1 MGLIRYFNLW
11 LWGIPVIDPFMKRHM
26 GWFLWLLMALAC
38 EAAEIVAWKVPLSSY
53 AFSGLESEG
62 IVRLKSPPEPSPFFK
77 EGDELWNLRGI
88 PAVEPTAL
96 RIETNPPLEW
106 VVWNASS
113 ARLVTKGDWDSIW
126 QLHQGLR
133 IDQLPKMLRLTAEV
147 FEIPADGAALS
158 ERAVPCSTLTWV
170 ARSGIQFKA
179 SRQVESGMIQIEGCA
194 TKDEFDSVFDLQ
206 LKAACSVRDLPR
218 LDFNSGLTLRPGLPC
233 WVARDFD
240 GGAGLDCRMSGRIE
254 LVDGTPLE
262 EAVLIQKGR
271 ASESLKWDR
280 SLPMRHRIGEK
291 WQLMTARLD
300 QSQVANFT
308 PSGADPTMDSF
319 AEAPPE
325 MLRESLKLLE
335 VKVPEN
341 LHAWFPRPVWDLRSQ
356 IKATG
361 IGLKD
366 TDFAG
371 YDPFIR
377 RIFLFSEDE
386 TVIDKF
392 GALLSQGCDRS
403 PKLIVV
409 GVEGNGQSRLVT
421 RSGQKSD
428 LVRSLNGK
436 VVRSLDIEP
445 VIDETGERLDLRFDY
460 LDELNPARK
469 QSLKSSIILRNGE
482 ALDVLGAAED
492 KEGGKP
498 LRLKAEIE
506 QVFR

>member
-1 MGLIRYFNLW
+1 
-11 LWGIPVIDPFMKRHM
+11 
-26 GWFLWLLMALAC
+26 
-38 EAAEIVAWKVPLSSY
+38 
-53 AFSGLESEG
+53 
-62 IVRLKSPPEPSPFFK
+62 
-77 EGDELWNLRGI
+77 
-88 PAVEPTAL
+88 
-96 RIETNPPLEW
+96 
-106 VVWNASS
+106 
-113 ARLVTKGDWDSIW
+113 
-126 QLHQGLR
+126 
-133 IDQLPKMLRLTAEV
+133 
-147 FEIPADGAALS
+147 
-158 ERAVPCSTLTWV
+158 
-170 ARSGIQFKA
+170 
-179 SRQVESGMIQIEGCA
+179 
-194 TKDEFDSVFDLQ
+194 
-206 LKAACSVRDLPR
+206 
-218 LDFNSGLTLRPGLPC
+218 
-233 WVARDFD
+233 
-240 GGAGLDCRMSGRIE
+240 
-254 LVDGTPLE
+254 
-262 EAVLIQKGR
+262 
-271 ASESLKWDR
+271 
-280 SLPMRHRIGEK
+280 
-291 WQLMTARLD
+291 
-300 QSQVANFT
+300 
-308 PSGADPTMDSF
+308 
-319 AEAPPE
+319 